1 MFGIL
6 GLLSSPIG
14 LVILGLLVVCVIHAI
29 RTGNIFPWIY
39 VLVFLPAIGSLIYF
53 FIVILPSLMRS
64 RGARKFGRSA
74 ARAIDPDKDY
84 RQAIREAEMVGSV
97 DAKRTLAD
105 HLVERGKYADAIEL
119 YSNALQG
126 HFRDDP
132 VLWMGLARAQF
143 LGGDAAAAQAS
154 LDELQ
159 RIDPK
164 FVSAD
169 AHLLY
174 ARALEAQGKTDDA
187 LAEYEKLTRYFP
199 GEEARVRYAQLLERT
214 GARDRARE
222 VFGEVVKSLDG
233 APKHYRTAQKE
244 WGAQARSALRA

>member
-1 MFGIL
+1 MFSIL
-6 GLLSSPIG
+6 SLLSSPIG
-14 LVILGLLVVCVIHAI
+14 LVILGLLVICVVHAI

-39 VLVFLPAIGSLIYF
+39 VLVFLPAIGPLIYF
-53 FIVILPSLMRS
+53 FMVILPGLLRS
-64 RGARKFGRSA
+64 RGARKLGQTA
-74 ARAIDPDKDY
+74 ARTIDPDKDY

-97 DAKRTLAD
+97 DAKRTLAE
-105 HLVERGKYADAIEL
+105 HLVQRGKYADAIGL
-119 YSNALQG
+119 YNNALQG

-143 LGGDAAAAQAS
+143 LSGDAAAAQVS

-199 GEEARVRYAQLLERT
+199 GEEARVRYAQLLDKT

-222 VFGEVVKSLDG
+222 VFAQVVKSLDG
-233 APKHYRTAQKE
+233 APKHYRAAQKE
-244 WGAQARSALRA
+244 WGALARSGLKA